1 MNSLKMMFFIN
12 IREEQCI
19 TVRDSF
25 CFLIYVLFP
34 LASKPFFLTIFWFIF
49 SELI

>member
-12 IREEQCI
+12 IREDKCI

-25 CFLIYVLFP
+25 CFLKYVLFS
-34 LASKPFFLTIFWFIF
+34 LASKSFFLTTFWFIF
-49 SELI
+49 S